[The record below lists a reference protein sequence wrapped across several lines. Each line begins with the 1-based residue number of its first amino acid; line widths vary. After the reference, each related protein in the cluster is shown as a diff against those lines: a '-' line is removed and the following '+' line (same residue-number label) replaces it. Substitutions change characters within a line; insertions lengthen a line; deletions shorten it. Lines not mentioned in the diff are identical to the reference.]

1 MKQLSLII
9 WLLIIDAT
17 RPDTIDSAALDQF
30 KDAVVEL
37 QNSEL
42 MRHGT
47 LSVCVKEVSSGKV
60 LSAMNHQQSLPSAS
74 TLKLVTTATA
84 LSALGGDFTYKT
96 YLEYDGKVEN
106 DTLKGNLYLRGTG
119 DPTLGSDRFKGYP
132 SDAALLR
139 RWTEAVRKAG
149 IRYVQGQIVADASYF
164 DDQPLA
170 DSWIWGDV
178 GNYYGAGVR
187 GLNFNENLYRVY
199 FRPGQNQ
206 GDPTEVIG
214 TSPSMP
220 YLTFTNRVTTGE
232 AGSGDQVIIYSSP
245 IGNGA
250 VLTGTVPRGVASFS
264 VKGAIPDAAYYVVS
278 TLQQSLLSDSIKVA
292 NDAAVWSSV
301 PNSQNN
307 RTVLDTYTS
316 PALRDITKE
325 TNWWSI
331 NLYADAL
338 LKTAGKQ
345 LADRSDFDGATEAVA
360 NYWQKKGVDVSGFYI
375 KDGSGLSPTGSLT
388 TQNIT
393 DILNAAAKDKAYND
407 FYRSIAV
414 MGQSGTVRNMGKGT
428 RAAGNV
434 RAKSGSIEGTRAYA
448 GYVNTRSGDRLSFSI
463 IAHKY
468 QPENSRQISRELVQL
483 MIQLASL

>member
-1 MKQLSLII
+1 MKHLSLFI

-17 RPDTIDSAALDQF
+17 RPDSIDSVALNQF

-47 LSVCVKEVSSGKV
+47 LSVSVKNVSTGKV
-60 LSAMNHQQSLPSAS
+60 LTAMNHQQSLPSAS

-84 LSALGGDFTYKT
+84 LSVLGGDFTYKT
-96 YLEYDGKVEN
+96 YLEYDGQVEN

-132 SDAALLR
+132 GDAALIR
-139 RWTEAVRKAG
+139 RWTEAVRNAG
-149 IRYVQGQIVADASYF
+149 IRYVQGQVVADASYF
-164 DDQPLA
+164 DEQPLA

-187 GLNFNENLYRVY
+187 GLNFNENMYRVY
-199 FRPGQNQ
+199 FRPGQNM
-206 GDPTEVIG
+206 GDPTEVVG

-220 YLTFTNRVTTGE
+220 YMTFTNRVTTGE
-232 AGSGDQVIIYSSP
+232 SGSGDQVIIYSSP

-264 VKGAIPDAAYYVVS
+264 VKGAIPDAAYYVAS
-278 TLQQSLLSDSIKVA
+278 ALQQSLLNDSIMVA
-292 NDAAVWSSV
+292 GGAVVWGSV
-301 PNSQNN
+301 PGPQST
-307 RTVLDTYTS
+307 RTVLNTYTS
-316 PALRDITKE
+316 PPLRDITQE
-325 TNWWSI
+325 TNWWSV
-331 NLYADAL
+331 NLFADAL
-338 LKTAGKQ
+338 LKTTGKR
-345 LADRSDFDGATEAVA
+345 LTNRSDFDSATGAVA
-360 NYWQKKGVDVSGFYI
+360 TYWQNKGVDVRGFYI

-388 TQNIT
+388 TQNLT
-393 DILNAAAKDKAYND
+393 DILNAAAKDKAFDD

-414 MGQSGTVRNMGKGT
+414 MGQSGTVRNLGKGT
-428 RAAGNV
+428 RAAGNI
-434 RAKSGSIEGTRAYA
+434 RAKSGSIEGTRAFA
-448 GYVNTRSGDRLSFSI
+448 GYVTTRSGERLSFTI

-483 MIQLASL
+483 MTLLASL